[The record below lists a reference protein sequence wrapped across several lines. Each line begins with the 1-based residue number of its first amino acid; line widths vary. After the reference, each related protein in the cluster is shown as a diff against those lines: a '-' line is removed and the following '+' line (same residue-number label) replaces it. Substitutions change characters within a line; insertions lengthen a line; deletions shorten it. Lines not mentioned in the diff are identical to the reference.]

1 MISIDD
7 AGRAWRKATYSNAFD
22 NCVEVAVV
30 PAGLGIRDSKNP
42 DQPFLK
48 VSVAAF
54 AAFIGGIKD
63 GTGGI
68 S

>member
-1 MISIDD
+1 MINVDHT
-7 AGRAWRKATYSNAFD
+7 GRVWRKATYSNAGV

-30 PAGLGIRDSKNP
+30 PAGVAIRDSKNP
-42 DQPFLK
+42 DKPFLN

-63 GTGGI
+63 GGV
-68 S
+68 